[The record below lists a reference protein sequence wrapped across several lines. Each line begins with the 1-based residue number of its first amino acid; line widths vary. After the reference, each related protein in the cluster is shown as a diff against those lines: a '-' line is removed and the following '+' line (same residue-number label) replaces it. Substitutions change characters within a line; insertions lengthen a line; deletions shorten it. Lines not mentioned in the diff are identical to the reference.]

1 MMRGPMNGKVAMIT
15 GVGRGIGRT
24 IALELA
30 SRGATLVLTDRNAG
44 ALNET
49 ARLISANLTGE
60 LENKVNEQHVCR
72 EADVTDFD
80 QVASLCQDA
89 VAHLKRID
97 ILVNNAAVA
106 GPTRPVAEIE
116 LGDWEDVLRI
126 NLTGAFI
133 CAKAVLPHMME
144 RRCGKIINMASIA
157 GKLAYAMRSP
167 YAASKWGLIGFTKT
181 LAEECG
187 PYNIQVNAVCPGP
200 VKGERIDEVVT
211 ARARELNI
219 PVQDVEKEYVAKSC
233 MKRMVSESE
242 VASLVAFLA
251 SAESDGITGEAIG
264 ITAGYYL

>member
-157 GKLAYAMRSP
+157 GKLAYAMRSLTQP
-167 YAASKWGLIGFTKT
+167 QNG
-181 LAEECG
+181 
-187 PYNIQVNAVCPGP
+187 V
-200 VKGERIDEVVT
+200 
-211 ARARELNI
+211 
-219 PVQDVEKEYVAKSC
+219 
-233 MKRMVSESE
+233 
-242 VASLVAFLA
+242 
-251 SAESDGITGEAIG
+251 
-264 ITAGYYL
+264 

>member
-1 MMRGPMNGKVAMIT
+1 MRGPMDGKVAMIT

-30 SRGATLVLTDRNAG
+30 SRGAMLVLTDRNPG

-60 LENKVNEQHVCR
+60 LENKVNAQHICR

-89 VAHLKRID
+89 VAQLKRID

-133 CAKAVLPHMME
+133 CAKAVLPHMMK

-187 PYNIQVNAVCPGP
+187 PYNIQVNAVCL
-200 VKGERIDEVVT
+200 D
-211 ARARELNI
+211 L
-219 PVQDVEKEYVAKSC
+219 
-233 MKRMVSESE
+233 
-242 VASLVAFLA
+242 
-251 SAESDGITGEAIG
+251 
-264 ITAGYYL
+264 

>member
-1 MMRGPMNGKVAMIT
+1 MDRPMDGKVAMIT
-15 GVGRGIGRT
+15 GAGRGIGRKV
-24 IALELA
+24 ALELA
-30 SRGATLVLTDRNAG
+30 SRGATMVLTDKDAV

-49 ARLISANLTGE
+49 ERFISAQRSGE
-60 LENKVNEQHVCR
+60 PENRVNEQLIYR
-72 EADVTDFD
+72 EADITDPG
-80 QVASLCQDA
+80 QIASLCQDA

-116 LGDWEDVLRI
+116 LGDWEGVLRV

-144 RRCGKIINMASIA
+144 RRSGKIINIASIA
-157 GKLAYAMRSP
+157 GKLAYPMRSP

-200 VKGERIDEVVT
+200 VKGVRIEEVVA
-211 ARARELNI
+211 ARARQLNASE
-219 PVQDVEKEYVAKSC
+219 QDVENEYVAKSC
-233 MKRMVSESE
+233 MKRMVTESE

-251 SAESDGITGEAIG
+251 SAEADGITGEAID

>member
-1 MMRGPMNGKVAMIT
+1 MDGKVAMIT
-15 GVGRGIGRT
+15 GAGRGIGRK

-30 SRGATLVLTDRNAG
+30 RRGATVVLTDKNVG
-44 ALNET
+44 ALDET
-49 ARLISANLTGE
+49 AKLLSASLTS
-60 LENKVNEQHVCR
+60 ENKVNEQHMCR
-72 EADVTDFD
+72 EADVTALD
-80 QVASLCQDA
+80 QIASLCQDVA
-89 VAHLKRID
+89 AHLKRID
-97 ILVNNAAVA
+97 ILVNNAAIA
-106 GPTRPVAEIE
+106 GPTRPVAEVE
-116 LGDWEDVLRI
+116 LGDWEGVLRI

-144 RRCGKIINMASIA
+144 RRSGKIINMASIV

-200 VKGERIDEVVT
+200 VKGERIDEVIA

-219 PVQDVEKEYVAKSC
+219 PAQDVEKEYVAKSC
-233 MKRMVSESE
+233 MKRMVTESE

-251 SAESDGITGEAIG
+251 STDADAITGEAID
-264 ITAGYYL
+264 ITAGYCL

>member
-1 MMRGPMNGKVAMIT
+1 MDGKVAMIT
-15 GVGRGIGRT
+15 GAGRGIGRK

-30 SRGATLVLTDRNAG
+30 RRGATVVLTDKNVG
-44 ALNET
+44 ALDET
-49 ARLISANLTGE
+49 AKLLSASLTS
-60 LENKVNEQHVCR
+60 ENKVNEQHMCR
-72 EADVTDFD
+72 EADVTALD
-80 QVASLCQDA
+80 QIASLCQDVA
-89 VAHLKRID
+89 AHLKRID
-97 ILVNNAAVA
+97 ILVNNSAIA
-106 GPTRPVAEIE
+106 GPTRPVAEVE
-116 LGDWEDVLRI
+116 LGDWEGVLRI

-144 RRCGKIINMASIA
+144 RRSGKIINMASIV

-200 VKGERIDEVVT
+200 VKGERIDEVIG

-219 PVQDVEKEYVAKSC
+219 PAQDIEKEYVGKSC
-233 MKRMVSESE
+233 MKRMVTESE

-251 SAESDGITGEAIG
+251 STDADAVTGEAID
-264 ITAGYYL
+264 ITAGYCL

>member
-1 MMRGPMNGKVAMIT
+1 MRRPMDGKVAMIT
-15 GVGRGIGRT
+15 GAGRGIGRKV
-24 IALELA
+24 ALELA
-30 SRGATLVLTDRNAG
+30 SRGATVVLTDKNAG
-44 ALNET
+44 VLNET
-49 ARLISANLTGE
+49 AKLISTSLTGE
-60 LENKVNEQHVCR
+60 PENKVNEHHICR
-72 EADVTDFD
+72 EADVTDLD
-80 QVASLCQDA
+80 QIASLCQDA

-106 GPTRPVAEIE
+106 GPTRPVAEVE

-144 RRCGKIINMASIA
+144 RRSGKIINMASIA

-200 VKGERIDEVVT
+200 VKGERIDEVIT
-211 ARARELNI
+211 ARARKLNTS
-219 PVQDVEKEYVAKSC
+219 VQDVESEYVAKSS
-233 MKRMVSESE
+233 MKRMVTESE

-251 SAESDGITGEAIG
+251 SAEADGITGEAID

>member
-1 MMRGPMNGKVAMIT
+1 MHKPMDGKVAMIT
-15 GVGRGIGRT
+15 GAGRGIGRKV
-24 IALELA
+24 ALELA
-30 SRGATLVLTDRNAG
+30 SRGATVVLTDKGAG
-44 ALNET
+44 GLNET
-49 ARLISANLTGE
+49 ARLISASLMGE
-60 LENKVNEQHVCR
+60 CEYKVNEQHICR
-72 EADVTDFD
+72 EADVTAPG
-80 QVASLCQDA
+80 QIASLCQDA

-106 GPTRPVAEIE
+106 GPTHPVAEVE

-144 RRCGKIINMASIA
+144 HRSGKIVNMASIA
-157 GKLAYAMRSP
+157 GKLAYPMRSP

-200 VKGERIDEVVT
+200 VKGERIDEVIT
-211 ARARELNI
+211 ARARELNTS
-219 PVQDVEKEYVAKSC
+219 VQDVEKEYVGKSC
-233 MKRMVSESE
+233 MKRMVTESE

-251 SAESDGITGEAIG
+251 SADADGITGEAID
-264 ITAGYYL
+264 ITAGYCL